1 MLAAV
6 FIQLVTELLVILG
19 AFDGFHAT
27 VVQASQTAM
36 FRVAIL
42 NGRN

>member
-6 FIQLVTELLVILG
+6 FIQLVTELLVIWG
-19 AFDGFHAT
+19 AFDSFHAT